1 MLRHP
6 PASHKPTRHPAS
18 EPRDDHQGL
27 RELSR
32 THREKSLSPVV
43 LVIERDSLL
52 RWALYEVLTDAGF
65 RVLTAPGSPCAEA
78 WLHEIE
84 QDLSLALVDDE
95 AWPLAPRLRAA
106 LHDRW
111 PALPVVAMLH
121 SHDPA
126 IGARTR
132 DQGAT
137 EVLVKPFDLPDLV
150 RMIERLTGYSHER
163 ALANAS
169 SSSLVS

>member
-1 MLRHP
+1 MLRQ
-6 PASHKPTRHPAS
+6 ASSSHKLTRHTAFAS
-18 EPRDDHQGL
+18 RDDHHTP
-27 RELSR
+27 REFSR
-32 THREKSLSPVV
+32 TRREKSLSPVV

-84 QDLSLALVDDE
+84 QTLSLALVDDE
-95 AWPLAPRLRAA
+95 SWPLAPCLRAA

-111 PALPVVAMLH
+111 PALPIVVMLH
-121 SHDPA
+121 SDDPA
-126 IGARTR
+126 IEARTR
-132 DQGAT
+132 HHGAT
-137 EVLVKPFDLPDLV
+137 EVLVKPFDLPELV
-150 RMIERLTGYSHER
+150 RVIERLTGYSHER
-163 ALANAS
+163 ALTNAT